1 MEFRQGTEEDSYGIK
16 AIDSAINS
24 VLNRSEFIDSSLKQ
38 GTVLVAL
45 DDGEVV
51 GYTVVNRSFFDR
63 PTIEM
68 LMVAESRRGRGVGRA
83 LLQRAQELVGTE
95 NELWTSTNE
104 SNSRM
109 QALLVSEGFKQT
121 GRIDNLDP
129 GDPEIVYF
137 KPVLENNL

>member
-45 DDGEVV
+45 DDEEVV

-68 LMVAESRRGRGVGRA
+68 LMVAKSRRGRGVGRA
-83 LLQRAQELVGTE
+83 LLQRVQEIVGTE

-121 GRIDNLDP
+121 WRIDNLNP